1 MKQAVIDLG
10 FGDCG
15 KGVTTSFL
23 SQNKP
28 TATVV
33 RSNGGHQAGHTVQ
46 FKGFRHVFSQ
56 FGSGTLQG
64 LPTFISKNC
73 TIYPPAILKEYSLI
87 EQYNPRLMVDP
98 LAMITTP
105 FDIGHNRYLEQT
117 NKHGS
122 VGVGFGQ
129 TIQRNED
136 NYKLF
141 AQDMYHKDIFKTKLY
156 NIATIYYSVSV
167 PETLSVI
174 DAFWYQCQ
182 RLIDSGF
189 FYISSWRDVNRPYKD
204 FIFESAQG
212 ILLDMDFGFFP
223 HVTRSNTTSKNII
236 EMAPDLDEV
245 YYVTRTYQTRHGNGP
260 MTNEDKPIPVLDM
273 KNGEETN
280 KFGEYQGNFR
290 ITELD
295 VNLLN
300 YALQCDSNF
309 LPPKVKKNLVITC
322 FDQHKISIANLLDSL
337 NTSFENV
344 YISNGPECKSF
355 KKY

>member
-1 MKQAVIDLG
+1 MKQAVIGLLY
-10 FGDCG
+10 GDEG
-15 KGVTTSFL
+15 KGITTSFL

-28 TATVV
+28 MATVI

-46 FKGFRHVFSQ
+46 YKGFRHVFSQ
-56 FGSGTLQG
+56 FGSGTLQS

-87 EQYNPRLMVDP
+87 EQYKPILMVDP

-105 FDIGHNRYLEQT
+105 FDIGQNRILEQI

-141 AQDMYHKDIFKTKLY
+141 AQDLYHKDIFKAKLY
-156 NIATIYYSVSV
+156 NIATMYYSTSV

-182 RLIDSGF
+182 RLIEGGF
-189 FYISSWRDVNRPYKD
+189 FFITSWKDINKPYAD
-204 FIFESAQG
+204 LIFESAQG

-260 MTNEDKPIPVLDM
+260 MTNEDKPTPVLDM

-280 KFGEYQGNFR
+280 KFGEYQGKFR
-290 ITELD
+290 ITQLD
-295 VNLLN
+295 TNLLN

-309 LPPKVKKNLVITC
+309 LPSKVKKNLVVTC
-322 FDQHKISIANLLDSL
+322 FDQYRIDIYNLLNQLDI
-337 NTSFENV
+337 SFDNV
-344 YISNGPECKSF
+344 YISHGPECKTF